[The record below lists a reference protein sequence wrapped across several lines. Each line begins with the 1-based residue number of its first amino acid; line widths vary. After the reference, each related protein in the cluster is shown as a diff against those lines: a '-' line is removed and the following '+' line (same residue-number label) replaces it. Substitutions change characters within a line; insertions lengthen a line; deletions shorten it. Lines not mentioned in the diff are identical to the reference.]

1 MNNNRIKNVRTPT
14 SNTDVVNNAFCG
26 ATYREK
32 SDNTQLLRLG
42 SDNRWDADRRT
53 IYELSRAQY
62 DNEAVTL
69 GQMKD
74 TTDKKTYM
82 NNLLPQILKIRLLIP
97 DYHSSNNNDKDAV
110 NKKYVDSKTFILDV
124 SEGLD
129 KKGNKFIIVAGPS
142 NSTDPSN

>member
-1 MNNNRIKNVRTPT
+1 M
-14 SNTDVVNNAFCG
+14 
-26 ATYREK
+26 
-32 SDNTQLLRLG
+32 RLG
-42 SDNRWDADRRT
+42 SDNRWDADGRT

-62 DNEAVTL
+62 DDEDVTL

-142 NSTDPSN
+142 NATDPSN